1 MHNSKLIA
9 MFEKLSNKEL
19 TKLGLYLKSP
29 IFNKTDNIIK
39 LYEIIKKEHP
49 SCNSENLNKELVFK
63 KLFPK
68 KKKEDSSLRALMSQM
83 SKIMEDFF
91 IFLEL
96 EQNNKLKNELLLKSF
111 MNRKLNNLFHKKIH
125 SITKSLDKKP
135 AQDTEY
141 FHHVFELS
149 NLDFQQLMYENSRPA
164 KSGIQKVINDLDV
177 YYIATKL
184 RYMTAIIN
192 LQNIVR
198 VNYELTLMEE
208 VLDVVAHSDLQEVP
222 FIKMYY
228 HLCMLLKEDDEKHF
242 EILKNLL
249 ESYGDI
255 LAGDEIRH
263 IYTALANYCTKKI
276 KNGKGIYLK
285 EIFKL
290 YKAMLNDNIL
300 MVDKYIQPYNY
311 KNIGMAALKL
321 KEYEWAK
328 WFIEEYR
335 LKVHPKYR
343 ADVYNYCIAL
353 LYFHLKDYKKAGQHL
368 MTVELI
374 DPYFYIN
381 YKILHIKTYYEEADY
396 EPLKS
401 ALDAL
406 RQYIRRDKVMS
417 NYNIESC
424 QNFINLLNRLLRIR
438 FGGNRP
444 LDNLKKDLQKMPN
457 IGERQWLFEKTEE
470 LINKKNKL

>member
-1 MHNSKLIA
+1 M
-9 MFEKLSNKEL
+9 SNKEL
-19 TKLGLYLKSP
+19 TKLGLYLRSP

-49 SCNSENLNKELVFK
+49 NCESEKLNKEVVFK

-83 SKIMEDFF
+83 SKMLEDFF

-96 EQNNKLKNELLLKSF
+96 EQNDKLKNELLLKSF
-111 MNRKLNNLFHKKIH
+111 MNRKLTNLFNKKIDG
-125 SITKSLDKKP
+125 ITKRLDKKP

-149 NLDFQQLMYENSRPA
+149 NLGFQQLMYENSRPA
-164 KSGIQKVINDLDV
+164 KSGIQKVVNDLDV
-177 YYIATKL
+177 YYVATKL
-184 RYMTAIIN
+184 RYMTAVIN

-198 VNYELTLMEE
+198 VNYELHLMDE
-208 VLDVVAHSDLQEVP
+208 VLEAVAQSDLQEVP
-222 FIKMYY
+222 FIKLYY
-228 HLCMLLKEDDEKHF
+228 HLCILLKEDDEQHF
-242 EILKNLL
+242 EILKSLL
-249 ESYGDI
+249 ESYTDV
-255 LAGDEIRH
+255 LANDEIRH

-276 KNGKGIYLK
+276 KNGKIEYLK
-285 EIFKL
+285 ELFEL
-290 YKAMLNDNIL
+290 YKAMLSENIL
-300 MVDKYIQPYNY
+300 MIDKYIQPYNY
-311 KNIGMAALKL
+311 KNIAMAALKL
-321 KEYEWAK
+321 KEYDWAK

-335 LKVHPKYR
+335 LKVHPKSR
-343 ADVYNYCIAL
+343 ADVYNYCLAL
-353 LYFHLKDYKKAGQHL
+353 LYFHLKNYKKAGQYL
-368 MTVELI
+368 MTVELL

-381 YKILHIKTYYEEADY
+381 YKMLHIKTYYEEAEF

-401 ALDAL
+401 SLDAL

-417 NYNIESC
+417 NYNIKSC

-444 LDNLKKDLQKMPN
+444 LDVLEKDIRTMPN
-457 IGERQWLFEKTEE
+457 IGERQWLLEKTEE
-470 LINKKNKL
+470 LIDKKGK